1 MPEIEETVIN
11 KIRARREIGR
21 LKYQTTMERTDL
33 SMDDWLRH
41 AQEEALDFAIYLE
54 KIMGIIYLTPGATRC

>member
-54 KIMGIIYLTPGATRC
+54 KIIATRNSYTST